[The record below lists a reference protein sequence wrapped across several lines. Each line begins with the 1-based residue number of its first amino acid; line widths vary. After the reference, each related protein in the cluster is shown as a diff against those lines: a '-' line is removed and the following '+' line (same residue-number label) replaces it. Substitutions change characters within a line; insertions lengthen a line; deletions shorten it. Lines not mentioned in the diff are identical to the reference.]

1 MKILVK
7 MNPYIIKI
15 GSIDLD
21 INKIN
26 EKIYEL
32 KQIINKV
39 NDSNQFLEKTKMITL
54 DNLEDLKDFENLYDL
69 INNHNLNKYI
79 EKLEDTNYNDN
90 KITQIYISIFTFLCS
105 DIGSKIESYEN
116 KINNIPD
123 ILQKSLCKDNLLN
136 ELYFKKNNIQLCIQI
151 LELYFSLEEY
161 FNNEFYFSK
170 NLDNIY
176 SEIYTIGLEILNLR
190 KIKENDLKSIFD
202 DYINYRNIL
211 DSLNYYQ
218 KKKLIYL

>member
-1 MKILVK
+1 

>member
-1 MKILVK
+1 

-39 NDSNQFLEKTKMITL
+39 NDLNQFLEKTKMITL

-90 KITQIYISIFTFLCS
+90 KITQIYI
-105 DIGSKIESYEN
+105 
-116 KINNIPD
+116 
-123 ILQKSLCKDNLLN
+123 
-136 ELYFKKNNIQLCIQI
+136 
-151 LELYFSLEEY
+151 
-161 FNNEFYFSK
+161 
-170 NLDNIY
+170 
-176 SEIYTIGLEILNLR
+176 
-190 KIKENDLKSIFD
+190 
-202 DYINYRNIL
+202 
-211 DSLNYYQ
+211 
-218 KKKLIYL
+218 

>member
-1 MKILVK
+1 

-39 NDSNQFLEKTKMITL
+39 NDLNQFLEKTKMITL

-151 LELYFSLEEY
+151 LELYFSLKEY

-176 SEIYTIGLEILNLR
+176 SEIYTIGLEILNLK

>member
-1 MKILVK
+1 

-39 NDSNQFLEKTKMITL
+39 NDLNQFLEKTKMITL

>member
-1 MKILVK
+1 

-39 NDSNQFLEKTKMITL
+39 NHSNQFLEKTKMITL

-202 DYINYRNIL
+202 DYIHYKNIL

-218 KKKLIYL
+218 KKKLIFL

>member
-1 MKILVK
+1 

-15 GSIDLD
+15 RSNDLD

-32 KQIINKV
+32 KQIMNKV
-39 NDSNQFLEKTKMITL
+39 NELNQFLEKTKMITL
-54 DNLEDLKDFENLYDL
+54 DNLEELKDFENLYNL
-69 INNHNLNKYI
+69 NNQNLNKYI
-79 EKLEDTNYNDN
+79 EKLEDAKYNDN
-90 KITQIYISIFTFLCS
+90 KIKQIYISIFTLLCS

-123 ILQKSLCKDNLLN
+123 ILKKGLCKDNLLN
-136 ELYFKKNNIQLCIQI
+136 ELYFKKNNLQFCLQI
-151 LELYFSLEEY
+151 LQLYFSLEEY
-161 FNNEFYFSK
+161 FNNEFYLSK

-202 DYINYRNIL
+202 DYIHYKNIL

-218 KKKLIYL
+218 KKKLIFL

>member
-1 MKILVK
+1 

-39 NDSNQFLEKTKMITL
+39 NHSNQFLEKTKMITL